1 MSIARRVRL
10 KTYIMILLMVLFG
23 AIGDVLLGKG
33 MKETGGIA
41 LTSLQSIFDG
51 LRLGFQNDFVW
62 LGILSLIIFFV
73 CYLLVLS
80 WADYSFVSPASAVSY
95 AVVTFLGWLALG
107 EAVPSVRWIGVLVI
121 CLGVFLVGHTPTR
134 TTQEMD

>member
-10 KTYIMILLMVLFG
+10 KTYVMIVLMVLFG
-23 AIGDVLLGKG
+23 ASGDVLLGKG
-33 MKETGGIA
+33 MKETGGVA
-41 LTSLQSIFDG
+41 LTSLSSFFDG
-51 LRLGFQNDFVW
+51 LNRGFHSDLVW
-62 LGILSLIIFFV
+62 MGMLSLIVFFI

-107 EAVPSVRWIGVLVI
+107 ESVPSVRWLGVFVI

-134 TTQEMD
+134 TTQETH